1 MRDARAVTV
10 KLYHDRAH
18 PSALYVPLGQP

>member
-10 KLYHDRAH
+10 QLYHDRMH
-18 PSALYVPLGQP
+18 PSTLFVPLGQP

>member
-1 MRDARAVTV
+1 MSDARAVTV
-10 KLYHDRAH
+10 TLFHDRAH